1 MEEISK
7 KLYQILEESCNS
19 CESELI
25 ALSGGLD
32 SSILAHFLKK
42 RNIEGVAIISE
53 DFVST
58 DLTYCQRISKET
70 EIPLTIH
77 STTTSE
83 ILEAIEKI
91 NIYCHN
97 FEDEEE
103 FYSSDDQLYFNA
115 VVNLL
120 IAIGE
125 ENKKIDTQIKNDYP
139 FSWKEISKMRD
150 KISHNY
156 RGVSPYVVWDIVQN
170 SLPQYKQTIL
180 EILPIT
186 ALVPTFTT
194 INIKVNL

>member
-1 MEEISK
+1 MYSD
-7 KLYQILEESCNS
+7 NN
-19 CESELI
+19 LI
-25 ALSGGLD
+25 Y
-32 SSILAHFLKK
+32 IF
-42 RNIEGVAIISE
+42 
-53 DFVST
+53 T
-58 DLTYCQRISKET
+58 
-70 EIPLTIH
+70 
-77 STTTSE
+77 

-180 EILPIT
+180 EILPNIT
-186 ALVPTFTT
+186 DFNEALKDALDSKFYTHLEYL
-194 INIKVNL
+194 NRK